1 MRTTSSLLLTIL
13 LLLPGVARAEDT
25 TQSCLD
31 AIAELQARIQE
42 GADWDTKYA
51 AYKKA
56 TELKAGDE
64 KCETAYMEIQP
75 LVADGLRRED
85 VPLSGWL
92 MGLFGGALLWGGMTV
107 CIIIA
112 IKSGRS
118 GTEAD

>member
-1 MRTTSSLLLTIL
+1 LLLAL
-13 LLLPGVARAEDT
+13 LLLLAGVAAAEDT
-25 TQSCLD
+25 TQICLK
-31 AIAELQARIQE
+31 AIEELQSAIE
-42 GADWDTKYA
+42 TGTDWDTRYA
-51 AYKKA
+51 AYKRAK
-56 TELKAGDE
+56 ELKEGDE
-64 KCETAYMEIQP
+64 ACEAAYQAIQP

-112 IKSGRS
+112 IRSGKS